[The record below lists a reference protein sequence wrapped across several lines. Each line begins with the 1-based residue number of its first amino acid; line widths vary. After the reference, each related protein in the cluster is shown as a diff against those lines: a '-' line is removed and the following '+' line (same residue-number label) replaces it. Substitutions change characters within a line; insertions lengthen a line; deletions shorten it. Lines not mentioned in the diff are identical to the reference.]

1 MQLWELIAADVESGA
16 RELVSE
22 YGARLF
28 ATAYRICGNEK
39 DAEDLVQRTFVR
51 VVERIGSFNGRSAF
65 FTWMC
70 AILVNFHRMDRRGKA
85 RNALALG
92 EEASAD
98 VADPSPDPA
107 GRLADEDE
115 AVAIRRAVAQLP
127 ELERETVV
135 LHYFNGFSVPE
146 IARMQKTPEGTV
158 YYRLHQA
165 RAEIRGFLAKV
176 FGPDGIRQNGR
187 TAAR

>member
-16 RELVSE
+16 KRLVSE
-22 YGARLF
+22 YGARLY

-39 DAEDLVQRTFVR
+39 DAEDLVQRTLVR
-51 VVERIGSFNGRSAF
+51 TVERIGSFNGKSAF

-70 AILVNFHRMDRRGKA
+70 AILVNFNKMDRRGKA
-85 RNALALG
+85 RNALSFD
-92 EEASAD
+92 ESAAVD
-98 VADPSPDPA
+98 VVDAHPDPA
-107 GRLADEDE
+107 ERLAKEDE
-115 AVAIRRAVAQLP
+115 AAAIRRAVAQLP
-127 ELERETVV
+127 DLERETVV
-135 LHYFNGFSVPE
+135 QHYFNGFSVPE

-176 FGPDGIRQNGR
+176 FGSDGITSDGR